1 MIIRVIHFIAISL
14 LLHGCVATMPAV
26 KEPPPVVASYYPCS
40 YDVFWWAVCMA
51 ESGCSNTSVYKEP
64 APLNYESIGLYQLSP
79 EDHRGYPECSP
90 NRADYFIAEKN
101 TECKNAIEKKLRS
114 KYPTLSYQLA
124 LGKYWSVL
132 RGPEWGDKQ
141 RTGFARFKSYAA
153 KKGCVF

>member
-1 MIIRVIHFIAISL
+1 
-14 LLHGCVATMPAV
+14 
-26 KEPPPVVASYYPCS
+26 
-40 YDVFWWAVCMA
+40 MA